1 MAASDRRAHE
11 ALKQLG
17 LRVRAA
23 REALGHSRASLAARS
38 GLSVRFLAE
47 VEAGRG
53 NISVLRL
60 LSLATALGTTAPLLL
75 GSAEEKRRPFL
86 VLCGLRGAGKSTL
99 GAAVAGE
106 LHVPFVEQDRLVE
119 ERAGMELREVF
130 SLQGEDWYRIQAR
143 AALVELIAQ
152 ESEPRVIA
160 AAGGVVLDAELW
172 ALLRERTHTVWLSA
186 RPDDHWRRVV
196 AQGDQR
202 PMRGRPEARIE
213 LERLLQRRTP
223 LYAQAAERIDTSR
236 LGEVRARSALRALAE
251 RAFSGLVSGSAARG
265 SD

>member
-1 MAASDRRAHE
+1 MSTPVRRHNE
-11 ALKQLG
+11 ELVRLG
-17 LRVRAA
+17 VRVRAA
-23 REALGHSRASLAARS
+23 RTAREYSREELAGAS

-60 LSLATALGTTAPLLL
+60 LELAAALGTTGPNLL
-75 GSAEEKRRPFL
+75 GAADVVKRPFL
-86 VLCGLRGAGKSTL
+86 VLCGLRGAGKSSL
-99 GAAVAGE
+99 GAAVAAD
-106 LHVPFVEQDRLVE
+106 LHVPFTEQDRLVE

-130 SLQGEDWYRIQAR
+130 SLQGEEWYRIQAR
-143 AALVELIAQ
+143 AALLELIQ
-152 ESEPRVIA
+152 REEKPRIIA
-160 AAGGVVLDAELW
+160 TAGGVVLDAELW
-172 ALLRERTHTVWLSA
+172 GQLRERTHTVWLTA

-223 LYAQAAERIDTSR
+223 LYSQAAEKLDTSK
-236 LGEVRARSALRALAE
+236 LGETRSRAALRTMAQ
-251 RAFSGLVSGSAARG
+251 RAFATALSVPAVRE
-265 SD
+265 